1 MKNLIKAVV
10 VTGILAATIG
20 SATADSQVQGYFR
33 SNGTYV
39 APHVRTSPNATRLDN
54 YSTQGNYNPYSGKM
68 GTQPLFKPF
77 R

>member
-1 MKNLIKAVV
+1 MNKTLLLIA
-10 VTGILAATIG
+10 L
-20 SATADSQVQGYFR
+20 SAFCVASQARSTSVNGYFK

-54 YSTQGNYNPYSGKM
+54 YSTQGNYNPYNGKV